1 MFSHPEHRHPISFP
15 DGYPRM
21 RYLRLLK
28 SLIAV
33 VALSLA
39 ASHAYADQPAVIRIG
54 VAQQGTGDPPTFG
67 GSPAATVQLQQSLEK
82 EFAADGIKVEWLFF
96 KGAGPAVN
104 EAIADNSLDFAFQGD
119 LPAVLARANGLKTHL
134 LLVSGARVGIKIAVP
149 ADSDVHSIK
158 DLKGR
163 RVSIFRGTNLQLV
176 ADNALAAN
184 QLNERDLHVINLD
197 FASSL
202 AALASKGIDAS
213 VNDYHVYKLRDQGL
227 AKVVYESQNDGPQF
241 TRQSHLL
248 VLDDFDHAHPD
259 IVQRVVNV
267 FVKGSQW
274 SSDEANRDA
283 LFKLWAKSGVPYSS
297 WQAEFANQ
305 TLKDRNSPLVDP
317 FIVARYK
324 AVAADALKLKLIRQP
339 VEVDGWFE
347 TKYLDNALHAQ
358 KLDRYWTRY
367 DAAGKPLS

>member
-1 MFSHPEHRHPISFP
+1 
-15 DGYPRM
+15 M
-21 RYLRLLK
+21 RSLRLLK
-28 SLIAV
+28 TFIAV
-33 VALSLA
+33 AALSLA
-39 ASHAYADQPAVIRIG
+39 VTHAYADKPTVIRIG

-67 GSPAATVQLQQSLEK
+67 GSPAATVQIQQSLEK

-104 EAIADNSLDFAFQGD
+104 EAIANNALDFAFQGD

-134 LLVSGARVGIKIAVP
+134 LLASGVRTGIKIAVP

-184 QLNERDLHVINLD
+184 QLDERDLHVINLD

-213 VNDYHVYKLRDQGL
+213 VSDYHVYKLRDQGL

-267 FVKGSQW
+267 FVNGSRW

-283 LFKLWAKSGVPYSS
+283 LFKLWEKSGVSYAS

-305 TLKDRNSPLVDP
+305 TLKNRNSPLIDP

-339 VEVDGWFE
+339 VEVDSWFE
-347 TKYLDNALHAQ
+347 TRYLDNALRTQ
-358 KLDRYWTRY
+358 KLDHYWVRY

>member
-1 MFSHPEHRHPISFP
+1 
-15 DGYPRM
+15 M
-21 RYLRLLK
+21 RPFRVLK
-28 SLIAV
+28 SLFVSA
-33 VALSLA
+33 ALAFAATHALA
-39 ASHAYADQPAVIRIG
+39 DKPEVIRIG

-67 GSPAATVQLQQSLEK
+67 GSPAATVQIQQTLEK

-104 EAIADNSLDFAFQGD
+104 EAIADKSLDFAFQGD
-119 LPAVLARANGLKTHL
+119 LPAVLARANGLKTHIL
-134 LLVSGARVGIKIAVP
+134 LESGVRAGVKIAVP
-149 ADSDVHSIK
+149 PDSDVHSIK

-184 QLNERDLHVINLD
+184 SLDERDLRVINLD
-197 FASSL
+197 VASSL

-213 VNDYHVYKLRDQGL
+213 INDYHLYRLRDQGL
-227 AKVVYESQNDGPQF
+227 ARIVYESQNDGPQF

-248 VLDDFDHAHPD
+248 VLDDFEKAHPD

-283 LFKLWAKSGVPYSS
+283 LFKLWAKSGVGYAS

-305 TLKDRNSPLVDP
+305 TLKDRNSPLIDP

-324 AVAADALKLKLIRQP
+324 AVAQDALKLKLIRQP
-339 VEVDGWFE
+339 VDVDSWFDPR
-347 TKYLDNALHAQ
+347 YLNNALRDQ
-358 KLDRYWTRY
+358 KLERYWMRY

>member
-1 MFSHPEHRHPISFP
+1 
-15 DGYPRM
+15 M

-28 SLIAV
+28 SFVAV
-33 VALSLA
+33 ATFSLA
-39 ASHAYADQPAVIRIG
+39 AAHAYADKPAVIRIG

-104 EAIADNSLDFAFQGD
+104 EAIADKSLDFAFQGD
-119 LPAVLARANGLKTHL
+119 LPSVLGRANGLKTRIL
-134 LLVSGARVGIKIAVP
+134 LESGVRVGVKFAVP
-149 ADSDVHSIK
+149 PDSPVQSVK

-176 ADNALAAN
+176 ADNVLAAN
-184 QLNERDLHVINLD
+184 QLDERDLRVINLD
-197 FASSL
+197 SASAL
-202 AALASKGIDAS
+202 AALSSKGIDAS
-213 VNDYHVYKLRDQGL
+213 VNDYHLYKLRDQGL
-227 AKVVYESQNDGPQF
+227 AKIVYESQTAGPQF

-248 VLDDFDHAHPD
+248 VLDDFDRAHPD

-267 FVKGSQW
+267 FVKGAQW

-283 LFKLWAKSGVPYSS
+283 LFKLWAKSGVSYAS

-305 TLKDRNSPLVDP
+305 PLKSRNSPLIDP

-324 AVAADALKLKLIRQP
+324 AVSADALKLKLIRQP

-347 TKYLDNALHAQ
+347 PRYLDNALHSQ
-358 KLDRYWTRY
+358 SLDHYWTRY
-367 DAAGKPLS
+367 DAQGKPLG